1 MAKGE
6 EEHKDVIIKV
16 PAAVRIPQSKF
27 QPLKLTPQ
35 DEIAYL
41 RGELRAAEAE
51 LDNQK
56 MTAETLCQTA
66 VCLIRAVQ
74 IVIGAPHDAPVEI
87 SSELFNH
94 MFNTRIHVRVDG
106 DGNLFVSYTHRKD
119 NELFSVEGRTY

>member
-41 RGELRAAEAE
+41 RGELRRVEGE
-51 LDNQK
+51 LDTQK

-74 IVIGAPHDAPVEI
+74 ITTGAPYDAPVEI

-94 MFNTRIHVRVDG
+94 MYNTRIHVRVDG
-106 DGNLFVSYTHRKD
+106 DGTLFASYTHRNG
-119 NELFSVEGRTY
+119 NELFSAEGRTY